1 MSSRY
6 TKVFKKS
13 NHRQFLTKIVFE
25 LIPNTG
31 IGFAAIIDDDDDN
44 QIINFMDEHAEHIKD
59 AFGIEISFEDVYLD
73 GIAVVEN
80 PLPRPVVHSKKK
92 RSQNHAKLVALSR
105 ANRNIQ
111 RAKKPAMQA
120 DVPLLFF
127 DFEVNHLIH

>member
-6 TKVFKKS
+6 TKIFKKAA
-13 NHRQFLTKIVFE
+13 HRQFLNRIVFE

-31 IGFAAIIDDDDDN
+31 IGFATIIDDDDDN

-59 AFGIEISFEDVYLD
+59 AFGIEISFGDVYLD

-105 ANRNIQ
+105 VNRDIQ

-120 DVPLLFF
+120 DAPSLFF

>member
-31 IGFAAIIDDDDDN
+31 IGFAATVNDDDLN
-44 QIINFMDEHAEHIKD
+44 QIIDFMDKHAEHIED

-80 PLPRPVVHSKKK
+80 PLPLPVVRSKKK
-92 RSQNHAKLVALSR
+92 RSQNHAKLVAMSR
-105 ANRNIQ
+105 ANSDVQ
-111 RAKKPAMQA
+111 RSKKPASQVNA
-120 DVPLLFF
+120 PWLFF
-127 DFEVNHLIH
+127 DFEAGNVIH

>member
-73 GIAVVEN
+73 GIAIVKN

>member
-31 IGFAAIIDDDDDN
+31 IGFAAIIDDDDVN
-44 QIINFMDEHAEHIKD
+44 QIIDFMDEHAEHIKD

-80 PLPRPVVHSKKK
+80 PLPLPVVRSKKK
-92 RSQNHAKLVALSR
+92 RSQNHAKLVAMSR
-105 ANRNIQ
+105 ANRDVQ
-111 RAKKPAMQA
+111 RSKKPAWQFQT
-120 DVPLLFF
+120 PWLFF
-127 DFEVNHLIH
+127 DFEAGNVIH

>member
-31 IGFAAIIDDDDDN
+31 IGFAAIIDDDDVN

-59 AFGIEISFEDVYLD
+59 AFGIEMSFEDVYLD
-73 GIAVVEN
+73 GVAIVKN
-80 PLPRPVVHSKKK
+80 PLPLPVVRSKKK
-92 RSQNHAKLVALSR
+92 RSQNHAKLVAMSR
-105 ANRNIQ
+105 ANRDVQ
-111 RAKKPAMQA
+111 RSKKPAGQV
-120 DVPLLFF
+120 DTPSLFF
-127 DFEVNHLIH
+127 DFEAGNVIH

>member
-6 TKVFKKS
+6 TKIFKKS
-13 NHRQFLTKIVFE
+13 AHRQFLTKIVFE

-120 DVPLLFF
+120 DAPSLFF

>member
-6 TKVFKKS
+6 TKIFKKS
-13 NHRQFLTKIVFE
+13 AHRQFLTTIVFE

-31 IGFAAIIDDDDDN
+31 IGFAATIDDDDFN
-44 QIINFMDEHAEHIKD
+44 QIIDFMDKHAEHIED

-80 PLPRPVVHSKKK
+80 PLPLPVVHSKKK

-105 ANRNIQ
+105 ANRDIQ

-120 DVPLLFF
+120 DVPSLFF
-127 DFEVNHLIH
+127 DFEVNHLFH

>member
-31 IGFAAIIDDDDDN
+31 IGFAAIIDDDDVN
-44 QIINFMDEHAEHIKD
+44 QIIDFMDEHAEHIED

-80 PLPRPVVHSKKK
+80 PLPLPVVRSKKK
-92 RSQNHAKLVALSR
+92 RSQNHAKLVAMSR
-105 ANRNIQ
+105 ANRDVQ
-111 RAKKPAMQA
+111 RSKKPAWQ
-120 DVPLLFF
+120 VQTLSLFF
-127 DFEVNHLIH
+127 DFEAGNVIH

>member
-73 GIAVVEN
+73 GVAIVKN
-80 PLPRPVVHSKKK
+80 PLPLPVVGSKKK

-105 ANRNIQ
+105 ANRDIQ

-120 DVPLLFF
+120 DAPSLFF